1 MLHRSSSRY
10 ICLRVI
16 LPMIDN
22 MHTYFTGR
30 NGIVDI
36 DKQVS
41 MAGMTMGVDERDDAF
56 TTLSVYSIRTKQ
68 YTLNILHTE
77 IVPQDC

>member
-1 MLHRSSSRY
+1 
-10 ICLRVI
+10 
-16 LPMIDN
+16 MIDN

-77 IVPQDC
+77 IVPQDCYEPS

>member
-1 MLHRSSSRY
+1 
-10 ICLRVI
+10 
-16 LPMIDN
+16 MIDN

-41 MAGMTMGVDERDDAF
+41 MAGMTMGVDERDNAF
-56 TTLSVYSIRTKQ
+56 ATLSVYSIRTKQ

-77 IVPQDC
+77 TVPQDCYKPS

>member
-1 MLHRSSSRY
+1 
-10 ICLRVI
+10 
-16 LPMIDN
+16 MIDN

-41 MAGMTMGVDERDDAF
+41 MAAMTTGVDERDNAF